1 MTNEAA
7 QLLPLRKFF
16 SLLKLQTEAQSI
28 EEPVPAVSKVSDY
41 AQFMKF
47 RLASLVV
54 FSAAIGYFMGIREF
68 LRPADWLEVI
78 MLVLGGFLVTGASN
92 GFNQIIER
100 ETDKLMTRTA
110 NRPIPTGRMSVTE
123 GLIVASVTGALGI
136 FLLWYYLNPLSGI
149 LSAVSLFLYVA
160 IYTPMKKVS
169 PIAVFVGAFP
179 GAIPAMLGWV
189 AADPGF
195 GQIGVTAL
203 ILFSVQFVWQFPHFW
218 AIAWVSDDDYRRAGF
233 RLLPSSGG
241 RDKSTAFQILVYTLF
256 LMPVSVLPL
265 LLPIRNAGGGELLS
279 TGLIGVLIAV
289 ICGALFAAQAFR
301 LYRSLDTRD
310 ASRVMFGSFIYLPV
324 VQLALLF
331 G

>member
-1 MTNEAA
+1 LQSFLHLE
-7 QLLPLRKFF
+7 
-16 SLLKLQTEAQSI
+16 KLQTKAQSI
-28 EEPVPAVSKVSDY
+28 EEPARAVSKFSDY

-54 FSAAIGYFMGIREF
+54 FSAVIGYFMGIREF
-68 LRPADWLEVI
+68 SRSADWVEII
-78 MLVLGGFLVTGASN
+78 MLILGGFLVTGSSN

-123 GLIVASVTGALGI
+123 GMIAASITGAAGI
-136 FLLWYYLNPLSGI
+136 FLLWYYLNPLSGL
-149 LSAVSLFLYVA
+149 LSAISLLLYVVL
-160 IYTPMKKVS
+160 YTPMKRVS
-169 PIAVFVGAFP
+169 PLAVFVGAFP

-195 GQIGVTAL
+195 GSIGVTAL
-203 ILFSVQFVWQFPHFW
+203 ILFAVQFVWQFPHFW
-218 AIAWVSDDDYRRAGF
+218 AIAWVADDDYRKAGF
-233 RLLPSSGG
+233 RLLPSAGG

-256 LMPVSVLPL
+256 LMPLSVMPLVLPIYSDSKL
-265 LLPIRNAGGGELLS
+265 IS
-279 TGLIGVLIAV
+279 TGTIGVLIAV
-289 ICGALFAAQAFR
+289 ISGVFFAAQAFK
-301 LYRSLDTRD
+301 LYRTLDTKD

>member
-1 MTNEAA
+1 MLHLQSFLHLE
-7 QLLPLRKFF
+7 
-16 SLLKLQTEAQSI
+16 KLQTKAQSI
-28 EEPVPAVSKVSDY
+28 EEPARAVSKFSDY

-54 FSAAIGYFMGIREF
+54 FSAVIGYFMGIREF
-68 LRPADWLEVI
+68 SRSADWVEII
-78 MLVLGGFLVTGASN
+78 MLILGGFLVTGSSN

-123 GLIVASVTGALGI
+123 GMIAASITGAAGI
-136 FLLWYYLNPLSGI
+136 FLLWYYLNPLSGL
-149 LSAVSLFLYVA
+149 LSAISLLLYVVL
-160 IYTPMKKVS
+160 YTPMKRVS
-169 PIAVFVGAFP
+169 PLAVFVGAFP

-195 GQIGVTAL
+195 GSIGVTAL
-203 ILFSVQFVWQFPHFW
+203 ILFAVQFVWQFPHFW
-218 AIAWVSDDDYRRAGF
+218 AIAWVADDDYRKAGF
-233 RLLPSSGG
+233 RLLPSAGG

-256 LMPVSVLPL
+256 LMPLSVMPLVLPIYSDSKL
-265 LLPIRNAGGGELLS
+265 IS
-279 TGLIGVLIAV
+279 TGTIGVLIAV
-289 ICGALFAAQAFR
+289 ISGVFFAAQAFK
-301 LYRSLDTRD
+301 LYRTLDTKD

>member
-1 MTNEAA
+1 
-7 QLLPLRKFF
+7 
-16 SLLKLQTEAQSI
+16 LQTKAQSI
-28 EEPVPAVSKVSDY
+28 EESARTVSKFSDY

-68 LRPADWLEVI
+68 SRPADWLEI
-78 MLVLGGFLVTGASN
+78 TMLVLGGFLVTGSSN

-123 GLIVASVTGALGI
+123 GMVVAFITGAVGI

-149 LSAVSLFLYVA
+149 LSALSLLLYVA
-160 IYTPMKKVS
+160 LYTPMKKVS
-169 PIAVFVGAFP
+169 PVAVFVGAFP
-179 GAIPAMLGWV
+179 GAIPTMLGWV

-195 GQIGVTAL
+195 GKIGVTAL
-203 ILFSVQFVWQFPHFW
+203 ILFAIQFVWQFPHFW
-218 AIAWVSDDDYRRAGF
+218 AIAWVADDDYRRAGF
-233 RLLPSSGG
+233 RLLPSAGG
-241 RDKSTAFQILVYTLF
+241 RDRSTAFQILVYTLF

-265 LLPIRNAGGGELLS
+265 LLPIRSADGTTLLS
-279 TGLIGVLIAV
+279 AGIVGVLISV
-289 ICGALFAAQAFR
+289 VCGALFAAQAFR
-301 LYRSLDTRD
+301 LYRTLDTRD

>member
-1 MTNEAA
+1 M
-7 QLLPLRKFF
+7 
-16 SLLKLQTEAQSI
+16 QTKAQSI
-28 EEPVPAVSKVSDY
+28 EEPARAVSKFSDY

-54 FSAAIGYFMGIREF
+54 FSAVIGYFMGIREF
-68 LRPADWLEVI
+68 SRSADWVEII
-78 MLVLGGFLVTGASN
+78 MLILGGFLVTGSSN

-123 GLIVASVTGALGI
+123 GMIAASITGAAGI
-136 FLLWYYLNPLSGI
+136 FLLWYYLNPLSGL
-149 LSAVSLFLYVA
+149 LSAISLLLYVVL
-160 IYTPMKKVS
+160 YTPMKRVS
-169 PIAVFVGAFP
+169 PLAVFVGAFP

-195 GQIGVTAL
+195 GSIGVTAL
-203 ILFSVQFVWQFPHFW
+203 ILFAVQFVWQFPHFW
-218 AIAWVSDDDYRRAGF
+218 AIAWVADDDYRKAGF
-233 RLLPSSGG
+233 RLLPSAGG

-256 LMPVSVLPL
+256 LMPLSVMPLVLPIYSDSKL
-265 LLPIRNAGGGELLS
+265 IS
-279 TGLIGVLIAV
+279 TGTIGVLIAV
-289 ICGALFAAQAFR
+289 ISGVFFAAQAFK
-301 LYRSLDTRD
+301 LYRTLDTKD

>member
-1 MTNEAA
+1 
-7 QLLPLRKFF
+7 LLHLQSF
-16 SLLKLQTEAQSI
+16 LHLEKLQTKAQSI
-28 EEPVPAVSKVSDY
+28 EEPARAVSKFSDY

-54 FSAAIGYFMGIREF
+54 FSAVIGYFMGIREF
-68 LRPADWLEVI
+68 SRSADWVEII
-78 MLVLGGFLVTGASN
+78 MLILGGFLVTGSSN

-123 GLIVASVTGALGI
+123 GMIAASITGAAGI
-136 FLLWYYLNPLSGI
+136 FLLWYYLNPLSGL
-149 LSAVSLFLYVA
+149 LSAISLLLYVVL
-160 IYTPMKKVS
+160 YTPMKRVS
-169 PIAVFVGAFP
+169 PLAVFVGAFP

-195 GQIGVTAL
+195 GSIGVTAL
-203 ILFSVQFVWQFPHFW
+203 ILFAVQFVWQFPHFW
-218 AIAWVSDDDYRRAGF
+218 AIAWVADDDYRKAGF
-233 RLLPSSGG
+233 RLLPSAGG

-256 LMPVSVLPL
+256 LMPLSVMPLVLPIYSDSKL
-265 LLPIRNAGGGELLS
+265 IS
-279 TGLIGVLIAV
+279 TGTIGVLIAV
-289 ICGALFAAQAFR
+289 ISGVFFAAQAFK
-301 LYRSLDTRD
+301 LYRTLDTKD

>member
-1 MTNEAA
+1 
-7 QLLPLRKFF
+7 
-16 SLLKLQTEAQSI
+16 LQTKAQSI
-28 EEPVPAVSKVSDY
+28 DEPARAVSKFSDY

-54 FSAAIGYFMGIREF
+54 FSAVIGYFMGIREF
-68 LRPADWLEVI
+68 SREADWLEI
-78 MLVLGGFLVTGASN
+78 TMLILGGFLVTGSSN

-123 GLIVASVTGALGI
+123 GMIVAGVTGMAGI
-136 FLLWYYLNPLSGI
+136 FLLWYYLNPLSGL
-149 LSAVSLFLYVA
+149 LSAISLLLYVVL
-160 IYTPMKKVS
+160 YTPMKRIS
-169 PIAVFVGAFP
+169 PVAVFVGAFP

-195 GQIGVTAL
+195 GSIGVTAL
-203 ILFSVQFVWQFPHFW
+203 ILFAVQFVWQFPHFW
-218 AIAWVSDDDYRRAGF
+218 AIAWVADEDYRKAGF
-233 RLLPSSGG
+233 RLLPSAGG

-256 LMPVSVLPL
+256 LMPLSVMPL
-265 LLPIRNAGGGELLS
+265 LLPITTGGEVIS
-279 TGLIGVLIAV
+279 TGIVGILISVAA
-289 ICGALFAAQAFR
+289 GALFAAQAFK
-301 LYRSLDTRD
+301 LYRTLDTKD
-310 ASRVMFGSFIYLPV
+310 AARVMFGSFIYLPV